1 MFALSRNRAMN
12 APPFDSKDVLPS
24 AEMDVQNV
32 PQLDVHTDG
41 PASATERPI
50 AATAEQETEDTHGK
64 AWMVGF
70 W

>member
-1 MFALSRNRAMN
+1 M
-12 APPFDSKDVLPS
+12 LPS